1 MKGLLHALFVCFLF
15 VQSSFGQEDSKL
27 AAFLSDDQMLIGE
40 QASLS
45 IKVPLQGLVQLPVF
59 SDTLPGGMEI
69 VERYKDTISVDGG
82 IYLRDS
88 LILTSFD
95 TGLFVIPPIGYL
107 SNDTLYTPAYIIEV
121 NTVKIDTNQAFR
133 DIYEPEDLGYSFE
146 EIAQIAGKYL
156 AYSYI
161 TIALLA
167 LLAFAVGKDK
177 NTPLQKKAIDRTPS
191 HVKALRALQDLKQE
205 ELWQSGKY
213 KEYHFQLSEIL
224 RTYIEVRY
232 RMPAME
238 STSDEV
244 LDMLKQCQLDH
255 DLIDDL
261 RKMLSVNDMAKF
273 AKAEPFAQ
281 QNEAAFETV
290 LRFVEVSK
298 PKDQAD
304 D

>member
-27 AAFLSDDQMLIGE
+27 ATFLSDDQMLIGE

-82 IYLRDS
+82 TYLRDS

-107 SNDTLYTPAYIIEV
+107 SNDTLYTPAYIIEI

-146 EIAQIAGKYL
+146 EIVQIAGKYL

-167 LLAFAVGKDK
+167 LIAFAIGKDK
-177 NTPLQKKAIDRTPS
+177 NIPIEKKVIDRTPP
-191 HVKALRALQDLKQE
+191 HVEAIRALQELKHE

-224 RTYIEVRY
+224 RTYIEFRY

-244 LDMLKQCQLDH
+244 LEMLKQCQLNH
-255 DLIDDL
+255 DLINDL

-273 AKAEPFAQ
+273 AKAEPIAQ
-281 QNEAAFETV
+281 QNEAAFDTV